1 MPCIRNPPA
10 ARFGAALTLVT
21 WVVVEVERVS
31 AVALNMLVST
41 SFPAE
46 LLLICR
52 RESSGINRATTGEPP
67 MLAPKELGP
76 SHRDAPTQPS
86 TGRESGKGKKDTAL
100 CFQLDGFGGGRERF
114 PQLFH
119 EMQQFHGCI
128 LLFSIHPKGHPKCR
142 ALRLPLSFA
151 RPCFVW

>member
-1 MPCIRNPPA
+1 M
-10 ARFGAALTLVT
+10 
-21 WVVVEVERVS
+21 
-31 AVALNMLVST
+31 ALNMLVST

-86 TGRESGKGKKDTAL
+86 TGRESGKGKKDTAV
-100 CFQLDGFGGGRERF
+100 CFQLDVLGGRQGEVSRAA
-114 PQLFH
+114 PSPELQEGPL
-119 EMQQFHGCI
+119 QQGDDFMAAFWSSPSI
-128 LLFSIHPKGHPKCR
+128 LRDTLIAELLGY
-142 ALRLPLSFA
+142 L
-151 RPCFVW
+151 